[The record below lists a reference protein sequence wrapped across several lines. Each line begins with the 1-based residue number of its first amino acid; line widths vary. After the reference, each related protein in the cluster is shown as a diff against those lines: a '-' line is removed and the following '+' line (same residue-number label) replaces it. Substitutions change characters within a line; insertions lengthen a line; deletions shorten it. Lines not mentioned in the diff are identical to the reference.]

1 MKVKFLKLWNSLGYF
16 ERTTSER
23 PYLPKASILR
33 ANCLGDA
40 IVPVSSDDSIQNLSS
55 KFDLVPNVMN

>member
-1 MKVKFLKLWNSLGYF
+1 MKITFLKLWNSGYF

-23 PYLPKASILR
+23 PTCTKASIL
-33 ANCLGDA
+33 GQ
-40 IVPVSSDDSIQNLSS
+40 IVLEMLVLFCSDDSIQILSS

>member
-16 ERTTSER
+16 KRTTSER

-40 IVPVSSDDSIQNLSS
+40 IVPVCSDDKP
-55 KFDLVPNVMN
+55 KF